1 MPGYLDQY
9 GAGEEERNR
18 LIIRSVVAAIVVV
31 VVTSLGWYLL
41 KNHHQ
46 EGVVK
51 TFLNAVRSGDYQTAY
66 RDWGCTPEKPCSG
79 YDFKKFQQDWGTADK
94 STAPDSAIL
103 GITDSESC
111 NTGVL
116 LTVAVN
122 AARQE
127 KLWVDKPGKENGS
140 KDSDAISFAPYP
152 ICPHKNPFAIML
164 HRTIGRLRKP
174 LLK

>member
-18 LIIRSVVAAIVVV
+18 LVIRSIASVVAIVVV
-31 VVTSLGWYLL
+31 TALGWYLL

-51 TFLNAVRSGDYQTAY
+51 TFLGEVRHGDYQAAY
-66 RDWGCTPEKPCSG
+66 RDWGCTAAKPCSD
-79 YDFKKFQQDWGTADK
+79 YTFDKFTQDWGAAAKD
-94 STAPDSAIL
+94 SAPDPAIL
-103 GITDSESC
+103 GIADSESC
-111 NTGVL
+111 GTGVL

-122 AARQE
+122 ASRE
-127 KLWVDKPGKENGS
+127 ERLWVEKGN
-140 KDSDAISFAPYP
+140 DAISFAPYP
-152 ICPHKNPFAIML
+152 ICPHKSPFAIMI
-164 HRTIGRLRKP
+164 HRTIGQLRKP

>member
-18 LIIRSVVAAIVVV
+18 LIIRSVVAVVV
-31 VVTSLGWYLL
+31 VVIVTALGWYLL

-51 TFLNAVRSGDYQTAY
+51 TFLGDVRHGDYQAAY
-66 RDWGCTPEKPCSG
+66 RDWGCTSSKPCSD
-79 YDFKKFQQDWGTADK
+79 YTFDKFSEDWGNAAKD
-94 STAPDSAIL
+94 SAPDPAIL
-103 GITDSESC
+103 GLTDSESC
-111 NTGVL
+111 STGVL

-122 AARQE
+122 ASRQE
-127 KLWVDKPGKENGS
+127 KLWVDKSN
-140 KDSDAISFAPYP
+140 DAISFAPYP
-152 ICPHKNPFAIML
+152 ICPHKSPFAIMI
-164 HRTIGRLRKP
+164 HRTIGRLRTP

>member
-9 GAGEEERNR
+9 GAGEERRNR
-18 LIIRSVVAAIVVV
+18 IIIRSIVSVLV
-31 VVTSLGWYLL
+31 IFIVSLLGWYLL
-41 KNHHQ
+41 RNHHQ

-51 TFLNAVRSGDYQTAY
+51 TFLDAVRRGDYQTAY
-66 RDWGCTPEKPCSG
+66 REWGCTAEKPCSG
-79 YDFKKFQQDWGTADK
+79 YSFNKFLEDWGGKGTAV
-94 STAPDSAIL
+94 SAPDPGVL

-122 AARQE
+122 NARQE
-127 KLWVDKPGKENGS
+127 KLWVDKNPKGNE
-140 KDSDAISFAPYP
+140 AINFAPYP
-152 ICPHKNPFAIML
+152 ICPHKSPFAIML
-164 HRTIGRLRKP
+164 HRTVGRLRKP